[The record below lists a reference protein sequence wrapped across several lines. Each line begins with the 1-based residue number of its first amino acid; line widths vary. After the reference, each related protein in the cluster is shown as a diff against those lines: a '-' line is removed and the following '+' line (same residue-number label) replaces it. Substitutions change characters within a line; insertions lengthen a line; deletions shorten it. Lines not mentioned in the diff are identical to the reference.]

1 MPLLF
6 AMDVVYTQAAYEKG
20 VQPGFHIDP
29 VAGVR
34 SIRRLKDLAAEH
46 GADVVLLARH
56 GRLADVQEGP
66 RLLRALVDLGLNGGS
81 DGKA

>member
-1 MPLLF
+1 MLVKPDGGGQPLLF

-34 SIRRLKDLAAEH
+34 SIRRLKELAAEH
-46 GADVVLLARH
+46 DAQIVFSHDMDAWKTYK
-56 GRLADVQEGP
+56 
-66 RLLRALVDLGLNGGS
+66 
-81 DGKA
+81 KAPDFYEL

>member
-1 MPLLF
+1 VLVKPDGGGRPLLL

-34 SIRRLKDLAAEH
+34 SIRRLRELAAEH
-46 GADVVLLARH
+46 DAQIVFSHDMDAW
-56 GRLADVQEGP
+56 QTYK
-66 RLLRALVDLGLNGGS
+66 
-81 DGKA
+81 KAPDFYEL